1 MDHHCVWVNNCV
13 GGLNQKFFVLFLFY
27 TALSSVI
34 AIIILLCTFYM
45 AYGHKF
51 RNIDILGLV
60 FVIFTALESVLFL
73 FFTGDFLLEQ
83 LGSIKDNQ
91 TCVESYQFKRGIT
104 ESAGVNFINV
114 FGKNSWFWLVPI
126 APDLDVNYEEE
137 VILDKEQPNI
147 KTKHD

>member
-1 MDHHCVWVNNCV
+1 
-13 GGLNQKFFVLFLFY
+13 
-27 TALSSVI
+27 
-34 AIIILLCTFYM
+34 M

-91 TCVESYQFKRGIT
+91 SCVESYQFKRGIT